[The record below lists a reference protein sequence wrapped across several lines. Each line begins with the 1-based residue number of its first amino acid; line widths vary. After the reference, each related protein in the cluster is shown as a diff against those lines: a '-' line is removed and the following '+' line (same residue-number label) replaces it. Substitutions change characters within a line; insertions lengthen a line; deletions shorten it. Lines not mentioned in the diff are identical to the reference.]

1 MFSKELNLIKTP
13 AIRNL
18 VENCLDAVPEYFWTM
33 PASTTGKYHP
43 AYTLGEGGLVRHTK
57 AAVWIANE
65 LLKLDMFKRIA
76 QLSDEI
82 YAALIL
88 HDTIKKGMDGSAYTT
103 IDHPLKASEF
113 VQQIADKLCF
123 SDYAPVRT
131 IRNLIETHMGQWT
144 TDYDGNEVLP
154 RPKSSEQS
162 FVHLCDYL
170 ASRKF
175 ITVELDN
182 V

>member
-1 MFSKELNLIKTP
+1 MP
-13 AIRNL
+13 AIRSL
-18 VENCLDAVPEYFWTM
+18 VENCLKAVPDYFWTM

-43 AYTLGEGGLVRHTK
+43 EYTLGEGGLVRHTK

-65 LLKLDMFKRIA
+65 LLRLDMFKRISHF
-76 QLSDEI
+76 SDEI

-103 IDHPLKASEF
+103 TDHPLRASEF
-113 VQQIADKLCF
+113 VQKIADDT
-123 SDYAPVRT
+123 SWGDYAPVRT
-131 IRNLIETHMGQWT
+131 ICNLIETHMGQWN

-154 RPKSSEQS
+154 RPRTPEQV
-162 FVHLCDYL
+162 FVHMCDYL

>member
-1 MFSKELNLIKTP
+1 MNKELDLIKTP
-13 AIRNL
+13 AIRTL
-18 VENCLDAVPEYFWTM
+18 VENCLKEVPAYFWTM

-43 AYTLGEGGLVRHTK
+43 EYTLGEGGLVRHTK
-57 AAVWIANE
+57 AAVMIANE
-65 LLKLDMFKRIA
+65 LLRLDIFKA
-76 QLSDEI
+76 LVGQSDEI

-88 HDTIKKGMDGSAYTT
+88 HDTVKKGMDGSAYTT
-103 IDHPLKASEF
+103 TDHPLQASKL
-113 VQQIADKLCF
+113 VQYVADKTYCNHP
-123 SDYAPVRT
+123 SVVT
-131 IRNLIETHMGQWT
+131 IRRLIETHMGQWT

-154 RPKSSEQS
+154 KPRTSIQM

-175 ITVELDN
+175 INVDVEN

>member
-1 MFSKELNLIKTP
+1 MFSKELNLIKMP
-13 AIRNL
+13 AIRTL
-18 VENCLDAVPEYFWTM
+18 VENCLKAAPDYFWTM

-43 AYTLGEGGLVRHTK
+43 EYTLGEGGLVRHTK

-65 LLKLDMFKRIA
+65 LLRLDMFKRIS

-103 IDHPLKASEF
+103 TDHPLRASEF
-113 VQQIADKLCF
+113 VQKVANDTGWG
-123 SDYAPVRT
+123 DYAPVRT
-131 IRNLIETHMGQWT
+131 IRNLIETHMGQWN
-144 TDYDGNEVLP
+144 TDHDGNEVLP
-154 RPKSSEQS
+154 RPRTPEQV

-175 ITVELDN
+175 INITME
-182 V
+182 

>member
-1 MFSKELNLIKTP
+1 MNKELDLIKTP
-13 AIRNL
+13 AIRTL
-18 VENCLDAVPEYFWTM
+18 VEHCLKRVPEYFWTM

-65 LLKLDMFKRIA
+65 LLRLDMFKRIA
-76 QLSDEI
+76 VMSDEI

-88 HDTIKKGMDGSAYTT
+88 HDTVKKGMDGSAYTT
-103 IDHPLKASEF
+103 TDHPLQASEL
-113 VQQIADKLCF
+113 VQRVANDTCCDHP
-123 SDYAPVRT
+123 SVRT
-131 IRNLIETHMGQWT
+131 IRRLIETHMGQWT
-144 TDYDGNEVLP
+144 TDFDGNEVLP
-154 RPKSSEQS
+154 KPHSAEQS

-170 ASRKF
+170 ASRKLL
-175 ITVELDN
+175 TVELDN